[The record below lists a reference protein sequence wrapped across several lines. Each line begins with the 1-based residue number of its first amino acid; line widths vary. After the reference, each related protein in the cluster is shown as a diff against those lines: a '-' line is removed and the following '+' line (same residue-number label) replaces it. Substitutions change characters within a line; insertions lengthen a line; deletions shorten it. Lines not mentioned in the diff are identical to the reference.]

1 VAKKGRKAVLK
12 GEYERLTAAFKAL
25 GEDPPSL
32 RDYERT
38 PPRVRE
44 ALKRL
49 LQVHGNP
56 SGVKLPSRFTVT
68 GEWVAC
74 VVHPDGKSVSISGE
88 NLRVEEGG
96 GVCV

>member
-1 VAKKGRKAVLK
+1 VAKRGRKAVLK

-32 RDYERT
+32 RDFERT

-49 LQVHGNP
+49 LQVQGNT
-56 SGVKLPSRFTVT
+56 SAKLPSRFTVT

-74 VVHPDGKSVSISGE
+74 VVHPDGKRVSISGE
-88 NLRVEEGG
+88 NLRIEEGG
-96 GVCV
+96 VRV

>member
-1 VAKKGRKAVLK
+1 MAKRGRKAVLK
-12 GEYERLTAAFKAL
+12 REYERLTAAFKAL

-49 LQVHGNP
+49 LQIHGNP

-74 VVHPDGKSVSISGE
+74 VVHPDGKRVSVNGE
-88 NLRVEEGG
+88 NLRIEEGG
-96 GVCV
+96 VRV